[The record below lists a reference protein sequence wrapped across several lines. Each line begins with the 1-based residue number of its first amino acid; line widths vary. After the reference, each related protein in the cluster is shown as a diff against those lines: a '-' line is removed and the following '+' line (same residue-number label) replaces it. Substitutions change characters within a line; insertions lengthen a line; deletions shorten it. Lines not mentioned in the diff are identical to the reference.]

1 MELLGSQKRKK
12 KSRRVVAKR
21 QAMEKSTK
29 IEQRT
34 VQVPEWGPQVE
45 QTALLAS
52 SIYIQQAQGKEKTHK
67 KRSPRARS
75 LSLSLSLS
83 PFLFSSH
90 LLGWHVHT
98 LRMYFPL
105 FSKWNWAVTWSCNTV
120 WELWCT
126 GGFNV
131 HHFKFLLWRD
141 RTEEIIHSPDRAKV
155 KTMPSCE
162 CDWWWK

>member
-34 VQVPEWGPQVE
+34 VQVPECGPQVE

-67 KRSPRARS
+67 KRSQRAR
-75 LSLSLSLS
+75 SLSLSLS

-105 FSKWNWAVTWSCNTV
+105 FSK
-120 WELWCT
+120 
-126 GGFNV
+126 
-131 HHFKFLLWRD
+131 
-141 RTEEIIHSPDRAKV
+141 
-155 KTMPSCE
+155 
-162 CDWWWK
+162 